1 MKRRRQ
7 IPSADFAFL
16 RPIGLLTTKSALVIV
31 AALSLAGCGGD
42 GGDGGGSTGSGLAE
56 LAPPGSVVF
65 VEGELRPE
73 GKLKSNVDAV
83 ARRVAG
89 VDDLGE
95 LIVSELEG
103 SAQGAGE
110 SFDYERDL
118 EPWLGER
125 GAVAFERLEADDE
138 LSEPII
144 LVESTD
150 TAATQEAIDRL
161 GRGENEVGVVGDTF
175 VIAAKRDFD
184 AVAAASEGDS
194 LGDEALFEETFAMA
208 PEGSFADAYVDVG
221 ALIRQGDVDV
231 DEQVEKG
238 LREGGVEL
246 AGAAAL
252 VSVTPGSDRV
262 EIEVRSEFSETDV
275 QAGEAPEL
283 LGSLP
288 APSFAAIAFSGF
300 GEQLQRVIDE
310 LDREGIEESV
320 PPGQLKS
327 GLEEVGIDLDA
338 IADSIQDAGVFAVGE
353 SKAALGGALV
363 LTTTGSQASDAISS
377 LGLLV
382 RGAGAPGVT
391 ALGGSLEGFSVREP
405 EELGPKPLVV
415 ATRGD
420 RIAIGYGLPAV
431 RMALA
436 SGSEETLS
444 DNPAYEDAIASLGG
458 TPAIGFADGPAS
470 LRLADALIPASDADF
485 EQAKRFLR
493 GIRFLALGS
502 GPETDPATL
511 RLIVGLKE

>member
-1 MKRRRQ
+1 MTSPRAL
-7 IPSADFAFL
+7 PVA
-16 RPIGLLTTKSALVIV
+16 LLAVLALLI
-31 AALSLAGCGGD
+31 AGCGGD
-42 GGDGGGSTGSGLAE
+42 GDSADSSLAE
-56 LAPPGSVVF
+56 LAPPKSVVF

-83 ARRVAG
+83 VRQVAG

-95 LIVSELEG
+95 LIVSELED
-103 SAQGAGE
+103 SARDDGE
-110 SFDYERDL
+110 SFEYERDL

-161 GRGENEVGVVGDTF
+161 GPGESEVGVVGDTF
-175 VIAAKRDFD
+175 VIAADKRTFNA
-184 AVAAASEGDS
+184 AVAASEGDA
-194 LGDEALFEETFAMA
+194 LAGEALFEETFALA
-208 PEGSFADAYVDVG
+208 PAGSFANAYVDVG

-231 DEQVEKG
+231 DEQVEQG
-238 LREGGVEL
+238 LQESGVEL
-246 AGAAAL
+246 GGAAAL
-252 VSVTPGSDRV
+252 VSVTPGSDQV
-262 EIEVRSEFSETDV
+262 EIEVRSDLSETEV
-275 QAGEAPEL
+275 RAGEAPEL

-288 APSFAAIAFSGF
+288 ASSFAAVAFSGF

-320 PPGQLKS
+320 PPGRLKS
-327 GLEEVGIDLDA
+327 SLEEIGVDLDA
-338 IADSIQDAGVFAVGE
+338 IAGSIRDAGVFAVGE

-363 LTTTGSQASDAISS
+363 LTTTGSQASDAIAS

-382 RGAGAPGVT
+382 RGAGVSGVT

-415 ATRGD
+415 ATRSD

-436 SGSEETLS
+436 EGSGETLS
-444 DNPAYEDAIASLGG
+444 DNPVYDDAVAALGN
-458 TPAIGFADGPAS
+458 TPVIGFADGPAS
-470 LRLADALIPASDADF
+470 LRLADALIPASDTDF

-493 GIRFLALGS
+493 SIRFLALGS

-511 RLIVGLKE
+511 KLIVGLEE

>member
-1 MKRRRQ
+1 MTSPRAL
-7 IPSADFAFL
+7 PVV
-16 RPIGLLTTKSALVIV
+16 LLAVLALLI
-31 AALSLAGCGGD
+31 AGCGGD
-42 GGDGGGSTGSGLAE
+42 GDSAGSGLAE
-56 LAPPGSVVF
+56 LAPPQSVVF

-95 LIVSELEG
+95 LIVSELED
-103 SAQGAGE
+103 SARDDGE
-110 SFDYERDL
+110 SFEYERDL

-161 GRGENEVGVVGDTF
+161 DSSDEPEPKVGIVGDTL
-175 VIAAKRDFD
+175 VIADKRTFK
-184 AVAAASEGDS
+184 AVVAASEGDS
-194 LGDEALFEETFAMA
+194 LAGEALFEETFALA
-208 PEGSFADAYVDVG
+208 PEGGFADAYVDVG
-221 ALIRQGDVDV
+221 TLIRQGDVDV

-238 LREGGVEL
+238 LQEGGVEL
-246 AGAAAL
+246 GSAAAL
-252 VSVTPGSDRV
+252 VSLTPGSDQV
-262 EIEVRSEFSETDV
+262 EIEVRSDLSETDV
-275 QAGEAPEL
+275 RAGEAPQL

-288 APSFAAIAFSGF
+288 GRSFAALAFSGF

-327 GLEEVGIDLDA
+327 SLEEVGIDLDA
-338 IADSIQDAGVFAVGE
+338 IAGSIQDAGIFAVGE
-353 SKAALGGALV
+353 TKAALGGALV

-391 ALGGSLEGFSVREP
+391 ALGGSLEGFLVREP
-405 EELGPKPLVV
+405 QELGPKPLVV
-415 ATRGD
+415 ATRDD

-436 SGSEETLS
+436 GGSGETLS
-444 DNPAYEDAIASLGG
+444 DNPAYDDAVASLGS
-458 TPAIGFADGPAS
+458 TPVIGFADGPAS
-470 LRLADALIPASDADF
+470 LELADALIPASDTDF

-493 GIRFLALGS
+493 SIRFLALGS

-511 RLIVGLKE
+511 KLIVGLEE

>member
-1 MKRRRQ
+1 MTNPRAL
-7 IPSADFAFL
+7 SVAFL
-16 RPIGLLTTKSALVIV
+16 
-31 AALSLAGCGGD
+31 AALSLLIAGCGDDGD
-42 GGDGGGSTGSGLAE
+42 SSGSGLAG
-56 LAPPGSVVF
+56 LAPPRSVVF

-83 ARRVAG
+83 ARRIAG

-95 LIVSELEG
+95 LIVSELED
-103 SAQGAGE
+103 SARDDGE

-150 TAATQEAIDRL
+150 TAATQDAIDRL
-161 GRGENEVGVVGDTF
+161 GAGENEVGVVGDTF
-175 VIAAKRDFD
+175 VIAADKRTFD
-184 AVAAASEGDS
+184 AVAAASEEDS
-194 LGDEALFEETFAMA
+194 LAGEALFEETFALA

-221 ALIRQGDVDV
+221 TLIRQGDVDV

-238 LREGGVEL
+238 LQEGGVEL
-246 AGAAAL
+246 ASAAAL
-252 VSVTPGSDRV
+252 VSVTPGSDQV
-262 EIEVRSEFSETDV
+262 EIEVRSDFSETDV
-275 QAGEAPEL
+275 RAGEAPEL

-288 APSFAAIAFSGF
+288 APSFAAVAFSGF

-310 LDREGIEESV
+310 LDREGIDESV

-327 GLEEVGIDLDA
+327 SLEEVGIDLDA
-338 IADSIQDAGVFAVGE
+338 IAASIQDAGVFAVGE

-363 LTTTGSQASDAISS
+363 LTTTGSQASEAIAS

-420 RIAIGYGLPAV
+420 RIAIGYGLPAI
-431 RMALA
+431 RLALS

-444 DNPAYEDAIASLGG
+444 DNPAYDDAVASLGS
-458 TPAIGFADGPAS
+458 TPVIGFADGPAS
-470 LRLADALIPASDADF
+470 LRLADALIPASDTDF
-485 EQAKRFLR
+485 EQAKPFLR
-493 GIRFLALGS
+493 SIRFLALGS
-502 GPETDPATL
+502 GPEIDPATL
-511 RLIVGLKE
+511 KLIVGLEE

>member
-1 MKRRRQ
+1 MTSPRAL
-7 IPSADFAFL
+7 PVA
-16 RPIGLLTTKSALVIV
+16 LLAV
-31 AALSLAGCGGD
+31 LSLLIAGCGDD
-42 GGDGGGSTGSGLAE
+42 GGSGGSGLAE
-56 LAPPGSVVF
+56 LAPPRSVVF

-83 ARRVAG
+83 ARQVAG
-89 VDDLGE
+89 VGDLGE
-95 LIVSELEG
+95 LIVSELED
-103 SAQGAGE
+103 SARDDGE
-110 SFDYERDL
+110 SFEYERDL

-150 TAATQEAIDRL
+150 PAATQEAIDRL
-161 GRGENEVGVVGDTF
+161 GPQDEPEPEVGVVGDTF
-175 VIAAKRDFD
+175 VIAAKRDFN

-194 LGDEALFEETFAMA
+194 LAGEALFEEIFALA

-221 ALIRQGDVDV
+221 TLIRQGDVDV

-238 LREGGVEL
+238 LQEGGVEL
-246 AGAAAL
+246 GSAAAL
-252 VSVTPGSDRV
+252 VSVTPGSDQI
-262 EIEVRSEFSETDV
+262 EIEVRSDLSETDV
-275 QAGEAPEL
+275 RAGEAPEL

-288 APSFAAIAFSGF
+288 APSFAAVAFSGF

-327 GLEEVGIDLDA
+327 SLEEVGIDLDA
-338 IADSIQDAGVFAVGE
+338 IAGSIQDAGVFAVGE

-363 LTTTGSQASDAISS
+363 LTTTGSQASDAVSS

-382 RGAGAPGVT
+382 RGAGASGVT

-436 SGSEETLS
+436 ESSGKTLS
-444 DNPAYEDAIASLGG
+444 DNPAYDEAIASLGS

-493 GIRFLALGS
+493 SVRFLALGS

-511 RLIVGLKE
+511 KLIVGLEE

>member
-1 MKRRRQ
+1 MTSPRAL
-7 IPSADFAFL
+7 PVV
-16 RPIGLLTTKSALVIV
+16 LLAVLALLI
-31 AALSLAGCGGD
+31 AGCGGD
-42 GGDGGGSTGSGLAE
+42 GDSAGSGLAE
-56 LAPPGSVVF
+56 LAPPRSVVF
-65 VEGELRPE
+65 VEGELRPK
-73 GKLKSNVDAV
+73 GKLKSNVDSV
-83 ARRVAG
+83 ARQVAG

-110 SFDYERDL
+110 SFEYERDL

-161 GRGENEVGVVGDTF
+161 DSGESEVGIVGDTL
-175 VIAAKRDFD
+175 VIAEDKRTFN

-194 LGDEALFEETFAMA
+194 LAGEALFEETFALA
-208 PEGSFADAYVDVG
+208 PEGDFADAYVDVG
-221 ALIRQGDVDV
+221 TLIRQGDVDV

-238 LREGGVEL
+238 LQEGGVEL
-246 AGAAAL
+246 GSAAAL
-252 VSVTPGSDRV
+252 VSLTPGSDQV
-262 EIEVRSEFSETDV
+262 EIEVRSDLSETDV
-275 QAGEAPEL
+275 SAGEAPEL

-288 APSFAAIAFSGF
+288 GRSFAALAFSGF

-327 GLEEVGIDLDA
+327 SLEEVGIDLDA
-338 IADSIQDAGVFAVGE
+338 IAGSIQDAGIFAVGE
-353 SKAALGGALV
+353 TKAGLGGALV

-405 EELGPKPLVV
+405 QELGPKPLVV
-415 ATRGD
+415 ATRDD

-436 SGSEETLS
+436 GGSGETLS
-444 DNPAYEDAIASLGG
+444 DNPAYDDAVASLGS
-458 TPAIGFADGPAS
+458 TPVIGFADGPAS
-470 LRLADALIPASDADF
+470 LQLADALIPASDTDF

-493 GIRFLALGS
+493 SIRFLALGS

-511 RLIVGLKE
+511 KLIAGLEE

>member
-1 MKRRRQ
+1 MPGPRAL
-7 IPSADFAFL
+7 PVAFL
-16 RPIGLLTTKSALVIV
+16 ASLPLLA
-31 AALSLAGCGGD
+31 AGCGGD
-42 GGDGGGSTGSGLAE
+42 GGSAGSALAE
-56 LAPPGSVVF
+56 LAPPRSVVF

-83 ARRVAG
+83 TRRLAG

-103 SAQGAGE
+103 SARDAGE
-110 SFDYERDL
+110 SFEYERDL

-150 TAATQEAIDRL
+150 TDATQEAIDRL
-161 GRGENEVGVVGDTF
+161 DPVESEVGVVGDAL
-175 VIAAKRDFD
+175 VIAADKRTFD
-184 AVAAASEGDS
+184 AVVTASEGDS
-194 LGDEALFEETFAMA
+194 LAGEALFEQTFALA
-208 PEGSFADAYVDVG
+208 PEGGLADAYVDVG

-246 AGAAAL
+246 DSAAAL
-252 VSVTPGSDRV
+252 VSVTPGSDQV
-262 EIEVRSEFSETDV
+262 EIELRSDLSETDV
-275 QAGEAPEL
+275 RAGEAPEL
-283 LGSLP
+283 LAALP
-288 APSFAAIAFSGF
+288 RSSFAAIAFSGF
-300 GEQLQRVIDE
+300 GEQLQRAIDE

-320 PPGQLKS
+320 PPGELKS
-327 GLEEVGIDLDA
+327 SLEEVGIDLDS
-338 IADSIQDAGVFAVGE
+338 IAGSIQDAGVFAVGAD
-353 SKAALGGALV
+353 KAGLGGALV
-363 LTTTGSQASDAISS
+363 LTTTGSQASDAIAS

-382 RGAGAPGVT
+382 RAAGAPGVT

-415 ATRGD
+415 AARGE

-436 SGSEETLS
+436 AGPGETLS
-444 DNPAYEDAIASLGG
+444 DNPAYDDAVASLGG

-470 LRLADALIPASDADF
+470 LRLADALIPASDAGF
-485 EQAKRFLR
+485 ERAKRFLR
-493 GIRFLALGS
+493 DVRFLALGS

-511 RLIVGLKE
+511 RLIVGLRG

>member
-1 MKRRRQ
+1 MTSPRAL
-7 IPSADFAFL
+7 PVV
-16 RPIGLLTTKSALVIV
+16 LLAV
-31 AALSLAGCGGD
+31 LSLLIAGCGDDGD
-42 GGDGGGSTGSGLAE
+42 SAGSSLAE
-56 LAPPGSVVF
+56 LAPPRSVVF

-95 LIVSELEG
+95 LIISELEG
-103 SAQGAGE
+103 SAQGTGE
-110 SFDYERDL
+110 PFDYERDL

-161 GRGENEVGVVGDTF
+161 GPSSESEVGIVGDTL
-175 VIAAKRDFD
+175 VIAEDKRTFN
-184 AVAAASEGDS
+184 AVAAAEGDS
-194 LGDEALFEETFAMA
+194 LAGEALFDETFALA

-221 ALIRQGDVDV
+221 TLVRQGDVDV

-238 LREGGVEL
+238 LQEGGVDL
-246 AGAAAL
+246 GSAAAL
-252 VSVTPGSDRV
+252 VSLTPGSDQV
-262 EIEVRSEFSETDV
+262 EIEVRSDLSETDV
-275 QAGEAPEL
+275 RAGESPEL

-288 APSFAAIAFSGF
+288 GRSFAALAFSGF

-327 GLEEVGIDLDA
+327 SLEEVGIDLDA
-338 IADSIQDAGVFAVGE
+338 IAGSIQDAGIFAVGE
-353 SKAALGGALV
+353 TQATLGGALV

-391 ALGGSLEGFSVREP
+391 ALGGGLEGFSVREP

-420 RIAIGYGLPAV
+420 RIALGYGLPAV

-436 SGSEETLS
+436 GGSGEALS
-444 DNPAYEDAIASLGG
+444 DNPAYDDAIASLGS

-470 LRLADALIPASDADF
+470 LRLADALIPASDTDF

-493 GIRFLALGS
+493 SIRFLALGS

-511 RLIVGLKE
+511 KLIVGLEE

>member
-1 MKRRRQ
+1 MRT
-7 IPSADFAFL
+7 S
-16 RPIGLLTTKSALVIV
+16 GLLKTKSALLCAVV
-31 AALSLAGCGGD
+31 LTLVGCGDDGD
-42 GGDGGGSTGSGLAE
+42 SASTGLAE
-56 LAPPGSVVF
+56 LAPPRSVVF

-83 ARRVAG
+83 ARQVAG
-89 VDDLGE
+89 VEDLGE

-103 SAQGAGE
+103 SARDDGE
-110 SFDYERDL
+110 SFEYERDL

-150 TAATQEAIDRL
+150 PAATQRAIDRF
-161 GRGENEVGVVGDTF
+161 GSSGESEVGIVADTL
-175 VIAAKRDFD
+175 VIAEDKRTIN
-184 AVAAASEGDS
+184 AVTAASEGDA
-194 LGDEALFEETFAMA
+194 LAGEALFGETFVLA

-246 AGAAAL
+246 GSAAAL
-252 VSVTPGSDRV
+252 VSLTPGSDQI
-262 EIEVRSEFSETDV
+262 EIEVRSDLSKTEV
-275 QAGEAPEL
+275 RAGEAPEL

-288 APSFAAIAFSGF
+288 GSSFAAIAFSGF

-310 LDREGIEESV
+310 LDREGIEESI

-327 GLEEVGIDLDA
+327 SLEEVGIDLDA
-338 IADSIQDAGVFAVGE
+338 IASSIQDAGVFAVGE
-353 SKAALGGALV
+353 SKATLGGALV

-436 SGSEETLS
+436 GGSGERLS
-444 DNPAYEDAIASLGG
+444 DNPAYDDAVASLGN
-458 TPAIGFADGPAS
+458 TPVIGFADGPAS
-470 LRLADALIPASDADF
+470 LELADALIPASDTDF
-485 EQAKRFLR
+485 EQAKRYLR
-493 GIRFLALGS
+493 SIRFLALGS

-511 RLIVGLKE
+511 KLIVGLEE

>member
-1 MKRRRQ
+1 MASPRVL
-7 IPSADFAFL
+7 PVV
-16 RPIGLLTTKSALVIV
+16 LLAV
-31 AALSLAGCGGD
+31 LSLPIAGCGDDGD
-42 GGDGGGSTGSGLAE
+42 SAGSGLAE
-56 LAPPGSVVF
+56 LTPPRSVVF

-83 ARRVAG
+83 ARSLAG

-95 LIVSELEG
+95 LVVSELEA
-103 SAQGAGE
+103 SARDDGE
-110 SFDYERDL
+110 SFEYERDL

-150 TAATQEAIDRL
+150 TAETQEAIDRL
-161 GRGENEVGVVGDTF
+161 GRDESEPEVGIVGDTF
-175 VIAAKRDFD
+175 VIASKRDFD
-184 AVAAASEGDS
+184 AVVAASKGDS
-194 LGDEALFEETFAMA
+194 LSDEALFGETFALA

-221 ALIRQGDVDV
+221 TLISQGDVDV

-238 LREGGVEL
+238 LQEGGVEL
-246 AGAAAL
+246 DSAAAL
-252 VSVTPGSDRV
+252 VSVTPGSDQI
-262 EIEVRSEFSETDV
+262 EIELRSDLSRTDV
-275 QAGEAPEL
+275 RAGEAPEL
-283 LGSLP
+283 LASLP

-310 LDREGIEESV
+310 LDREGIEESI

-327 GLEEVGIDLDA
+327 SLGEVGIDLDA
-338 IADSIQDAGVFAVGE
+338 IAGSIQDAGVFAVGE

-363 LTTTGSQASDAISS
+363 LTTTGSQASDAIAS

-382 RGAGAPGVT
+382 RGAGASGVT

-415 ATRGD
+415 AARGD

-436 SGSEETLS
+436 GGAGETLS
-444 DNPAYEDAIASLGG
+444 DNPAYDDAIASLGR
-458 TPAIGFADGPAS
+458 TPVIGFADGPAS
-470 LRLADALIPASDADF
+470 LRLADALIPASDTDF

-502 GPETDPATL
+502 GPATDPATL
-511 RLIVGLKE
+511 KLIVGLEE

>member
-1 MKRRRQ
+1 MTCPRAL
-7 IPSADFAFL
+7 PVV
-16 RPIGLLTTKSALVIV
+16 LLAVL
-31 AALSLAGCGGD
+31 ASLIAGCGD
-42 GGDGGGSTGSGLAE
+42 DADSASSGLAE
-56 LAPPGSVVF
+56 LAPPRSVVF
-65 VEGELRPE
+65 VEGELRPKA
-73 GKLKSNVDAV
+73 KLKSNVDAV

-89 VDDLGE
+89 VEDLGE

-103 SAQGAGE
+103 SARGAGE
-110 SFDYERDL
+110 SFEYERDL

-125 GAVAFERLEADDE
+125 GAVAFERLEADEE

-150 TAATQEAIDRL
+150 PAATQRAIDRF
-161 GRGENEVGVVGDTF
+161 GSSGESEVGIVADTL
-175 VIAAKRDFD
+175 VIAEDKRTVN
-184 AVAAASEGDS
+184 AVADASEGDA
-194 LGDEALFEETFAMA
+194 LAGEALFEETFALA
-208 PEGSFADAYVDVG
+208 PEGSLADAYVDVG
-221 ALIRQGDVDV
+221 TLIRQGDVDV

-238 LREGGVEL
+238 LEEGGVEL
-246 AGAAAL
+246 GSAAAL
-252 VSVTPGSDRV
+252 VSLTPGSDQV
-262 EIEVRSEFSETDV
+262 EIEVRSDLSKTDV
-275 QAGEAPEL
+275 RAGEAPEL

-288 APSFAAIAFSGF
+288 DRSFAAIAFSGF

-310 LDREGIEESV
+310 LDREGIEESI

-327 GLEEVGIDLDA
+327 SLEEVGIDLDA
-338 IADSIQDAGVFAVGE
+338 IAGSIQDAGVFAVGE
-353 SKAALGGALV
+353 SKADLGGALV

-420 RIAIGYGLPAV
+420 RIAVGYGLPAV
-431 RMALA
+431 QMALA
-436 SGSEETLS
+436 RSGEALE
-444 DNPAYEDAIASLGG
+444 DNPAYDDAVASLGS
-458 TPAIGFADGPAS
+458 TPVIGFADGPAS
-470 LRLADALIPASDADF
+470 LRLADALIPASDTDF

-493 GIRFLALGS
+493 SIRFLALGS

-511 RLIVGLKE
+511 KLIVGLEE